1 MALPGFTAE
10 TSLGPTVQIYRVLAH
25 PVVAGLGHLFPQ
37 QYDGDADLEGA
48 ELEDVESA
56 EDEMGMDV
64 AGVDEDEGE
73 LEEAVQDEL

>member
-48 ELEDVESA
+48 ELAREVLGRELSRDGGGGLRA
-56 EDEMGMDV
+56 EVLPQLG
-64 AGVDEDEGE
+64 ACGF
-73 LEEAVQDEL
+73 